1 MGCDIHVYIER
12 KIEDQDEWENV
23 SLYRVRDNGIEMVD
37 PYNGRNYELFS
48 ILAGVRGWQEPLIA
62 PRGLPSE
69 MNIKTVKEIEWWDE
83 DYHTPTWYD
92 LFELN
97 MFAEKYKDNEDYKS
111 FIFFVDC
118 INTYIEYAVL
128 FYWRDLIKPNQ
139 YRVIIFF
146 DN

>member
-12 KIEDQDEWENV
+12 KIEDQDKWENV
-23 SLYRVRDNGIEMVD
+23 SLYRVRDNNIEVVD
-37 PYNGRNYELFS
+37 PYDGRNYELFS
-48 ILAGVRGWQEPLIA
+48 ILAGVRGWQEPLID
-62 PRGLPSE
+62 PRGFPGG
-69 MNIKTVKEIEWWDE
+69 MNTKTVREVERWDG

-97 MFAEKYKDNEDYKS
+97 MFAEKYKDNEDYQS

-118 INTYIEYAVL
+118 INTYVEYAMF
-128 FYWRDLIKPNQ
+128 FYWRDLVKPNQ
-139 YRVIIFF
+139 YRVIMFF